1 MTAFDGIDVIDIVD
15 EELICNTV
23 TLEKLNHTYASSY
36 IEALK
41 VIQDVEGEEKLA

>member
-1 MTAFDGIDVIDIVD
+1 MTAFDGIDVID

-23 TLEKLNHTYASSY
+23 TEKLNHTYASSY

-41 VIQDVEGEEKLA
+41 IIQDVEGEEKLA